1 MNNPTY
7 PKVIR
12 GDGGN
17 DLHANL
23 TTDGIENN
31 FMYLNAKTLG
41 TGTESLTIDAD
52 QNCLIMGP
60 VTFNCSLTINGT
72 LKVI

>member
-1 MNNPTY
+1 MSQPTF
-7 PKVIR
+7 PILLH
-12 GDGGN
+12 GDAPDPDGII
-17 DLHANL
+17 H
-23 TTDGIENN
+23 TKDGIENN